1 MLRLD
6 ELLWTSYWFIVTG
19 CIVMVFNTISPL
31 LSLCL
36 TLGCGLLL
44 TSAMWYVPRKNIRRC
59 CSVEPG
65 IGSLVNDKIIRERAR
80 LLILTYLASS
90 DVKAVAFSAIRDA
103 LDFTAGNLSIQLKTL
118 MEAGYIGITKEFR
131 TISP

>member
-1 MLRLD
+1 VD
-6 ELLWTSYWFIVTG
+6 T
-19 CIVMVFNTISPL
+19 
-31 LSLCL
+31 
-36 TLGCGLLL
+36 
-44 TSAMWYVPRKNIRRC
+44 
-59 CSVEPG
+59 G

-131 TISP
+131 DNKPLTRASITARGAAALKRYISEMDSLIKGLRK

>member
-1 MLRLD
+1 M
-6 ELLWTSYWFIVTG
+6 
-19 CIVMVFNTISPL
+19 NTD
-31 LSLCL
+31 
-36 TLGCGLLL
+36 
-44 TSAMWYVPRKNIRRC
+44 
-59 CSVEPG
+59 

-131 TISP
+131 DNKPLTRASITARGGAALKRYISEMDSLIKGLRK

>member
-1 MLRLD
+1 MD
-6 ELLWTSYWFIVTG
+6 TG
-19 CIVMVFNTISPL
+19 IS
-31 LSLCL
+31 
-36 TLGCGLLL
+36 
-44 TSAMWYVPRKNIRRC
+44 
-59 CSVEPG
+59 
-65 IGSLVNDKIIRERAR
+65 SLVNDKVIHERAR

-131 TISP
+131 DNKPLTRASITARGAAALKRYISEMDSLIKGLRK

>member
-1 MLRLD
+1 M
-6 ELLWTSYWFIVTG
+6 
-19 CIVMVFNTISPL
+19 
-31 LSLCL
+31 
-36 TLGCGLLL
+36 
-44 TSAMWYVPRKNIRRC
+44 
-59 CSVEPG
+59 EPG

-131 TISP
+131 DNKPLTRASITVRGGAALKRYISEMDSLIKGLRK